1 MIQLKKET
9 LNNKSGTLNCEDILM
24 MLSICAVTNPV
35 AQVAIS
41 RLAVLNGLQAHAS
54 TILSQNDQQTLR
66 KLGIDVTCDPV
77 YPTTDLFFQ

>member
-1 MIQLKKET
+1 
-9 LNNKSGTLNCEDILM
+9 M

-41 RLAVLNGLQAHAS
+41 RLAMLKGLQAHAS